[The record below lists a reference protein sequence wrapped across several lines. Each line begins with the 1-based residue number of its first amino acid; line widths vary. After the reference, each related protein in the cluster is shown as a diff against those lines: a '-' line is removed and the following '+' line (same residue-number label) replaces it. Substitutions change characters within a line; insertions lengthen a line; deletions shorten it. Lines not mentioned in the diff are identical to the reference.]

1 MNRTKTALGISEAD
15 KARDDLYATLSLLRE
30 RLDFAQRIDDRL
42 EQAKHRIA
50 AEKRERPLVF
60 VAGVVAVAI
69 AGGALV
75 WGLTSKTVRFFRQ

>member
-15 KARDDLYATLSLLRE
+15 KARDELYSTLSLLRE

-50 AEKRERPLVF
+50 AEKLERPLVF

-75 WGLTSKTVRFFRQ
+75 WGLTSNTVRFFRQ

>member
-42 EQAKHRIA
+42 EQAKQRFA